1 MEENKHTVDEFDT
14 FHLLGGKADSSE
26 LRELWKSRI
35 LFDWREL
42 ESEDAGISRMHP
54 VDAGRP
60 WCVQLDSGREVVLE
74 EFHQSQTYA
83 GYLEGLPPNPD
94 IELRAA
100 YQEALKLF
108 PYVKRPPCVLAP
120 ALERGKLQWTDGKGR
135 DVLEDWTVLPRIRT
149 VALLESNTPATDE
162 LESYSSLIVIWFQN
176 AMGLPTDSEILA
188 KIRGIHWDS
197 LAWDW
202 SW

>member
-1 MEENKHTVDEFDT
+1 MEEKKYTIDEFDT
-14 FHLLGGKADSSE
+14 SHLLCGKADSSE

-42 ESEDAGISRMHP
+42 ESEDAGISRTHP
-54 VDAGRP
+54 VDA
-60 WCVQLDSGREVVLE
+60 VQSWSIHLDSGREVVLE

-83 GYLEGLPPNPD
+83 GFLEGLPPNPD
-94 IELRAA
+94 IEMRAA
-100 YQEALKLF
+100 YQKALQLF
-108 PYVKRPPCVLAP
+108 PYVERPPCVLAP
-120 ALERGKLQWTDGKGR
+120 TLERGKLQWTDRKGN
-135 DVLEDWTVLPRIRT
+135 DVLEDWTVLPRIYT
-149 VALLESNTPATDE
+149 VALLKSTTPATDE

-176 AMGLPTDSEILA
+176 AMGLPTDSKLLA